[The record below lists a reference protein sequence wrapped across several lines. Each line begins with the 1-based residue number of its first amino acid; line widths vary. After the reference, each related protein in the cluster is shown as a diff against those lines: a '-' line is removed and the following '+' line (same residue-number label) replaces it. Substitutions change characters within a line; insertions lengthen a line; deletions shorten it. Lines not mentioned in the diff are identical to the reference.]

1 MFFFEKKNQKTFIPL
16 RTLPASPR
24 QPSKSFLLLFFK
36 KEVLLFLFAVL
47 VLLRMPHILSGR
59 FWAEEGPI
67 FFARAWTLP
76 PWQALWL
83 PYGGYLNLVANA
95 AALAARWL
103 VPLRDAPYVT
113 ITTGLLF
120 QLLPP
125 ALLLTAP
132 DPWLRPRAVRLTGL
146 LLLLFLPAS
155 EEIWL
160 QTLHCQFELLL
171 CCALILALDVPPARS
186 AAGWFRLSLLALAP
200 LCGPLSIVLVP
211 LFFARA
217 AIDRAWPRLLQA
229 AVLTAAGAVQ
239 VLGFLSTP
247 PGRVYAL
254 HPLID
259 LSVVTLKHLAIP
271 FLGIAAAE
279 RVNAALHAAFD
290 TGHVPVLAVI
300 LPLVVFPIF
309 AGFLLRRGLAA
320 PGIWLFAA
328 AAIIAGA
335 SYFGAIGGPTTL
347 LDVLAAQRYAVVP
360 QLLLE
365 LALLSLASR
374 SRVAQ
379 LLIAWLLV
387 VGVSNY
393 WNQAPTGSHGPSWR
407 QEVAAWQADPSH
419 VLQIWPRGWAMRL
432 SRAANH

>member
-1 MFFFEKKNQKTFIPL
+1 
-16 RTLPASPR
+16 
-24 QPSKSFLLLFFK
+24 
-36 KEVLLFLFAVL
+36 
-47 VLLRMPHILSGR
+47 MPGILAGR

-67 FFARAWTLP
+67 FFERAWTLP
-76 PWQALWL
+76 PWHALWQ

-103 VPLRDAPYVT
+103 VPLRWATYVT
-113 ITTGLLF
+113 MTTGLLF

-125 ALLLTAP
+125 ALLLSAR
-132 DPWLRPRAVRLTGL
+132 DAWLRPLPVRLTGL

-171 CCALILALDVPPARS
+171 CCGLILACDVPPVDG
-186 AAGWFRLSLLALAP
+186 AAGLFRLAVLALAP
-200 LCGPLSIVLVP
+200 LCGPLPLVLLP
-211 LFFARA
+211 LFVARA
-217 AIDRAWPRLLQA
+217 AIERAWPRVVQA
-229 AVLTAAGAVQ
+229 AVLAAFGAVQ

-259 LSVVTLKHLAIP
+259 LAIVTLKHLAIP
-271 FLGIAAAE
+271 FLGVAGAE
-279 RVNAALHAAFD
+279 RVNAGIVAAFAG
-290 TGHVPVLAVI
+290 GHVPVLAVI
-300 LPLVVFPIF
+300 LPLVVVPVF
-309 AGFLLRRGLAA
+309 AWALLRRGLAA
-320 PGIWLFAA
+320 PGIWLFGAA
-328 AAIIAGA
+328 VAIAGA

-365 LALLSLASR
+365 LALLSLAAR
-374 SRVAQ
+374 SPVAQ
-379 LLIAWLLV
+379 VLAAWLLV
-387 VGVSNY
+387 VGITNY
-393 WNQAPTGSHGPSWR
+393 WGEAPTGSSGPSWR

-419 VLQIWPRGWAMRL
+419 VLRIWPRGWSMRL
-432 SRAANH
+432 SR

>member
-1 MFFFEKKNQKTFIPL
+1 
-16 RTLPASPR
+16 
-24 QPSKSFLLLFFK
+24 
-36 KEVLLFLFAVL
+36 
-47 VLLRMPHILSGR
+47 MPNILSGR
-59 FWAEEGPI
+59 FWAEEGPV
-67 FFARAWTLP
+67 FFVRAWTLP
-76 PWQALWL
+76 PWHALWL
-83 PYGGYLNLVANA
+83 PYGGYLNLAANA

-113 ITTGLLF
+113 MATGLLF

-125 ALLLTAP
+125 ALLLTAR
-132 DPWLRPRAVRLTGL
+132 DAWLQPRAVRLTGL
-146 LLLLFLPAS
+146 LLVLFLPAS

-171 CCALILALDVPPARS
+171 CCAMCLALDVAAMRS
-186 AAGWFRLSLLALAP
+186 ATGQFRLALLAVAP
-200 LCGPLSIVLVP
+200 LCGPLPIVLVP
-211 LFFARA
+211 LFLARA
-217 AIDRAWPRLLQA
+217 AIERAWPRMLQA
-229 AVLTAAGAVQ
+229 AVLATAGAVQ

-259 LSVVTLKHLAIP
+259 LSVITLKHLAIP

-290 TGHVPVLAVI
+290 SGHIPVLAVV
-300 LPLVVFPIF
+300 LPLVIFPAF
-309 AGFLLRRGLAA
+309 AWVLLRRGLAA

-335 SYFGAIGGPTTL
+335 SYFGAVGGPTTL
-347 LDVLAAQRYAVVP
+347 LDVRAAQRYAVVP
-360 QLLLE
+360 QVLLE

-379 LLIAWLLV
+379 LLVAWLLV
-387 VGVSNY
+387 VGVTNY
-393 WNQAPTGSHGPSWR
+393 WGEAPTGSHGPSWR

-419 VLQIWPRGWAMRL
+419 VLQIWPRGWSMRL
-432 SRAANH
+432 SRPADH